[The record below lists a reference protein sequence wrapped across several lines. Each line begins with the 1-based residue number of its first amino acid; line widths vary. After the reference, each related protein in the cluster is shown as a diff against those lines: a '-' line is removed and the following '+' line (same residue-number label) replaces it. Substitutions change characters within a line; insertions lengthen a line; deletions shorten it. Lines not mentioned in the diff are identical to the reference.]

1 MHLAKGDFGRS
12 IVYRQDVLGLVMDKF
27 SSTACLGAS
36 ALLIAFP
43 IGTFM
48 GIVGA
53 VKQNS
58 WIDKCFMTF
67 SYAGISMPIFWLGM
81 LLILLFSQTLGWLP
95 TSGMH
100 SPTGSGIGDVLK
112 HLILPAFTLSLV
124 PMSVVAR
131 MMRSAML
138 EVIHQDYIR
147 TARAKGCSPFRVIVS
162 HALRNSM
169 IPVVTIFGIEAG
181 YVIGGTVI
189 VETVF
194 SWPGVG
200 QMLLNSILSRDFP
213 LVVGGTLILAVI
225 FVGINIIVDL
235 LYNLI
240 DPRIELKS

>member
-1 MHLAKGDFGRS
+1 
-12 IVYRQDVLGLVMDKF
+12 
-27 SSTACLGAS
+27 
-36 ALLIAFP
+36 
-43 IGTFM
+43 
-48 GIVGA
+48 
-53 VKQNS
+53 
-58 WIDKCFMTF
+58 
-67 SYAGISMPIFWLGM
+67 
-81 LLILLFSQTLGWLP
+81 
-95 TSGMH
+95 
-100 SPTGSGIGDVLK
+100 
-112 HLILPAFTLSLV
+112 
-124 PMSVVAR
+124 
-131 MMRSAML
+131 ML